1 LIVLCGDDL
10 GRLFLS
16 GANDVDVLEEPPCL
30 RRLSF
35 WAVRGGSVLIVILV
49 LDHLRFSSLR
59 HNARSMVLG

>member
-1 LIVLCGDDL
+1 
-10 GRLFLS
+10 LFLG
-16 GANDVDVLEEPPCL
+16 GANDVDVLEKPPCL

-49 LDHLRFSSLR
+49 RGRLRFSSLR